1 MWILYQ
7 LVVAMALLLAGPF
20 LLLLRGKHYLPTL
33 AGRLGGGPPAGVNE
47 PLWIHAVSVGEVGVA
62 RTVLAALHPATPV
75 VLTTVTPTGQA
86 GAGAIRRE
94 NYQIAYLPFELGLP
108 IRRFLSRFEPRA
120 LVLCEG
126 DYWPLLLRHVA
137 RREMPA
143 AVINGRVS
151 DRSFGRMRR
160 LKPLLGPLF
169 DSVGAFGMQSE
180 EDRRRLIELGVPPE
194 RVRVTGNLKFDAAP
208 PERDEPLEQLL
219 SHYGAGRPLLIA
231 GSTMPGEEEMV
242 LEAFQAAGGGDQAL
256 LLLAPR
262 HPERWD
268 AVEALV
274 RDHGATLR
282 RRSELSAA
290 GSAANPDVI
299 LIDSMGELAGLYA
312 ICRAAF
318 VGGTLVP
325 TGGHNPLEPA
335 RFGAPIAAGP
345 SMENFRA
352 MATEFDQLGAWV
364 RVADA
369 AALSDVWRAAIA
381 GDASLAATGARAADL
396 IERNRGALERTL
408 DLLQPLLAVTTGGR
422 V

>member
-7 LVVAMALLLAGPF
+7 LVVALALLLAGPF

-33 AGRLGGGPPAGVNE
+33 TGRLGAGPPAEVRT

-62 RTVLAALHPATPV
+62 RTLLSALPPATAV
-75 VLTTVTPTGQA
+75 VITTVTPTGQA
-86 GAGAIRRE
+86 GARAIQRE
-94 NYQIAYLPFELGLP
+94 KYQTAYLPFELGFP
-108 IRRFLSRFEPRA
+108 IRRFLNRFEPQA

-137 RREMPA
+137 RRGVPT

-169 DSVGAFGMQSE
+169 SGVGAFGMQSE
-180 EDRRRLIELGVPPE
+180 EDRSRLIRLGVPPE
-194 RVRVTGNLKFDAAP
+194 RVRVTGNLKFDAAKP
-208 PERDEPLEQLL
+208 ARDEPLELL
-219 SHYGAGRPLLIA
+219 LNRHRADRPLLIA

-242 LEAFQAAGGGDQAL
+242 LEAFERAGGGDQAL

-268 AVEALV
+268 AVEALA
-274 RDHGATLR
+274 RNSGATLR
-282 RRSELSAA
+282 RSKLSSDAPQT
-290 GSAANPDVI
+290 SPDVV
-299 LIDSMGELAGLYA
+299 LLDTMGELAGLYA
-312 ICRAAF
+312 VCEAAF

-352 MATEFDQLGAWV
+352 IATEFDHNDSWI
-364 RVADA
+364 RVADI
-369 AALSDVWRAAIA
+369 AALADFWRAAIA
-381 GDASLAATGARAADL
+381 GDDSLASAGRRAAEL
-396 IERNRGALERTL
+396 IERNQGALERTL
-408 DLLQPLLAVTTGGR
+408 DLLQPLLAATNAEGT
-422 V
+422 